1 MQETTIHV
9 LKFENAVYPF
19 QVENIFVI
27 GHSCCGGIRA
37 LMSMQDEN
45 PRFVQDN
52 VDFFLLKMLH
62 VILDKLTFWN

>member
-37 LMSMQDEN
+37 LMSMQDEK

-52 VDFFLLKMLH
+52 VDFF
-62 VILDKLTFWN
+62 F